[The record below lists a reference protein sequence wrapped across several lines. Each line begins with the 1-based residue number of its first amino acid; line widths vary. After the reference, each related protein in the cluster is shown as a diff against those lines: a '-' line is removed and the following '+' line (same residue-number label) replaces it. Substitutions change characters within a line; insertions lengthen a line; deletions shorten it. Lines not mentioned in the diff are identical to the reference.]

1 MSRSR
6 RYALSVADVVMVIGT
21 PFDFRLGYGQRLSPR
36 AKVIQIDADSSEIGH
51 NRDVDVGI
59 NGHGGAILG
68 QLAVALSSPLP
79 REKWRQ
85 AVQEKETELTEKDR
99 PFLYSD
105 ATPIHPLRL
114 AREIQEF
121 MEDNAIFIAD
131 GGDVVT
137 MAASTILPTRP
148 GSWLDPGPL
157 GTLGVGTPFAIAAG
171 AACPDREVVILFGDG
186 AFGLTGF
193 DYDTLIRFGM
203 PVIGIVG
210 NNSAW
215 NQVRYGQLQ
224 KYGTE
229 RGDVANVL
237 TPLRYDRIVEA
248 MGGHGEYVTDPA
260 EIRPALERARSS
272 GKASLINVMVNRDV
286 FSSGTV
292 NQTMYK

>member
-21 PFDFRLGYGQRLSPR
+21 PFDFRLGYGQRLSR
-36 AKVIQIDADSSEIGH
+36 EAKVIQIDSDSSEIGH

-59 NGHGGAILG
+59 TGHGGAILG
-68 QLAVALSSPLP
+68 QMTAALSPSQHESWL
-79 REKWRQ
+79 KLLS
-85 AVQEKETELTEKDR
+85 EKEVELTEKDR

-121 MEDNAIFIAD
+121 MAEDAIFIAD

-137 MAASTILPTRP
+137 MAASTILPRRP

-157 GTLGVGTPFAIAAG
+157 GTLGVGTPFAIAAV

-224 KYGTE
+224 KYGRE
-229 RGDVANVL
+229 RGDVANIL
-237 TPLRYDRIVEA
+237 TPLRYDRIVAA
-248 MGGHGEYVTDPA
+248 MGGHGEFVTEPA
-260 EIRPALERARSS
+260 QIRPALERARSS
-272 GKASLINVMVNRDV
+272 GKASLVNVMVNRDV
-286 FSSGTV
+286 FSSGTI